1 MHSQKHLL
9 RSAYGFT
16 LAELLVAMA
25 AASLIMALVVATYF
39 GQTTTNSSQ
48 GQVVAMQ
55 QNLRVA
61 LQVME
66 REIMMAGYKPRPGTS
81 VPAAFGIITADADEL
96 VISMVEP
103 VTDLDRI
110 DNDSDGTVD
119 ESGEKDGRDNDDG
132 GAGEVDEAGE
142 IITIRYQ
149 LYDSLG
155 DGDQDLGREE
165 LNSNVSVS
173 AIAENIEALEFVY
186 TLADGTQPTPPV
198 SAADLPDIRAIGISI
213 LARTE
218 EPSVSG
224 YVDRIIYK
232 TLSGTDWGAYNDAYR
247 RQLSVVTV
255 NRRNF

>member
-66 REIMMAGYKPRPGTS
+66 REIMMAGYKPRPGVA
-81 VPAAFGIITADADEL
+81 VPAAFGIITADDDEL

-110 DNDSDGTVD
+110 DNNSDGTVD
-119 ESGEKDGRDNDDG
+119 EPGEKDGRDNDGD
-132 GAGEVDEAGE
+132 GEVDEAGE
-142 IITIRYQ
+142 IITIRYR
-149 LYDSLG
+149 LYDALG
-155 DGDQDLGREE
+155 DGDSDLGREE
-165 LNSNVSVS
+165 LNTGASVS
-173 AIAENIEALEFVY
+173 AVAENIEAIEFVY
-186 TLADGTQPTPPV
+186 TLADGTQAPTPVP
-198 SAADLPDIRAIGISI
+198 AADLPDIRAIGISI

-224 YVDRIIYK
+224 YVDRIIY
-232 TLSGTDWGAYNDAYR
+232 TPLSGPANNWGAYNDAYR
-247 RQLSVVTV
+247 RQLSAVTV